1 MEFGLEQPQ
10 TRPVVFVKNL
20 DEWFLSIYRY
30 WYRKGLTAMVAS
42 GLAHIL
48 TLMFTI
54 LFSFFLF
61 AMVNWGKV
69 SSCRDK
75 SSCSNGNWYVRRK
88 FPNFPH
94 SPGRDSLALLY
105 LVVFLLYWLWTCCA
119 SLFSLINAWEVRDF
133 YRQELHITTH
143 VRWNEVVAKLSMLQ
157 RSGRAP
163 WRPGETFGELSAH
176 DVACRIM
183 RKDNYLVAMAGIL
196 PVKLTK
202 TLEWSLY
209 ACFDI
214 DGRDLKRRFIVAGI
228 VHVLL
233 MPFLL
238 AFMSLRFF
246 LMNAQEWRENK
257 TLGPREWSTVARW
270 QFRELNELPHV
281 FEARL
286 NASREHAD
294 NYLKMF
300 PRPILAALA
309 RTVAFIAGAF
319 VATLVFLVA
328 VLPGGDALLLYV
340 HLGDKNLLWY
350 FGAASVIFAIARSFE
365 NEVDE
370 FVEPQ
375 RFEDAM
381 AKVAQHTHCFPEEWR
396 GKCNTHQVR
405 AAFSAAFRYKI
416 VLFFEE
422 ISSVLLA
429 PLVLCFALPRCAN
442 DVQAFVKDNT
452 VVLDGFGPVLRHS
465 LFDFEEPKVNAKLQT
480 SIDNFRKNNPEW
492 SPAAFPPHVHELSGA
507 TPYKPP
513 RPLPYG
519 GGGGTAASDA
529 KPPPPPRSSP
539 YGGGADGTSSA
550 DDDDDGANSSH
561 NSDAARRM
569 RARLRPVTHPRDD
582 QTFDRLDAQANRYPH
597 TDMV

>member
-10 TRPVVFVKNL
+10 PVVFVKNL
-20 DEWFLSIYRY
+20 DVWFTSLYRY
-30 WYRKGLTAMVAS
+30 WYRKGVTAMVAS
-42 GLAHIL
+42 GLAHVV
-48 TLMFTI
+48 TLLFTI

-61 AMVNWGKV
+61 AMVKWPKLSKCHDASTCHHVG
-69 SSCRDK
+69 R
-75 SSCSNGNWYVRRK
+75 YVRSD
-88 FPNFPH
+88 FPKA
-94 SPGRDSLALLY
+94 SGLDWLALLY
-105 LVVFLLYWLWTCCA
+105 LVVFLAYWIWTCCA
-119 SLFSLINAWEVRDF
+119 SVLSLVNAWEVREF
-133 YRQELHITTH
+133 YRQELHITGH
-143 VRWNEVVAKLSMLQ
+143 VRWNHVVARLSLLQ

-183 RKDNYLVAMAGIL
+183 RKENYLVALLNAGVL

-202 TLEWSLY
+202 TLEWSLH

-214 DGRDLKRRFIVAGI
+214 DESQLKRRFIIAGI
-228 VHVLL
+228 AHIFL

-286 NASREHAD
+286 NAAREHAD

-300 PRPILAALA
+300 PRPVLSAVA
-309 RTVAFIAGAF
+309 RTIAFISGAF

-328 VLPGGDALLLYV
+328 VLPGGDAFLSHV
-340 HLGDKNLLWY
+340 NLGDKNLFWY
-350 FGAASVIFAIARSFE
+350 FGAASVVFAAARSFQMDADDDLAE
-365 NEVDE
+365 S
-370 FVEPQ
+370 Q
-375 RFEDAM
+375 RYEDAM

-405 AAFSAAFRYKI
+405 DAFSRAFRHKI

-422 ISSVLLA
+422 LCSVLVA
-429 PLVLCFALPRCAN
+429 PLVLCFALPKCAKGVL
-442 DVQAFVKDNT
+442 DFVQDNT

-465 LFDFEEPKVNAKLQT
+465 LFDFDEPKANPKLQK
-480 SIDNFRKNNPEW
+480 SLDNFKKSNPEW
-492 SPAAFPPHVHELSGA
+492 TPAAFPPHVHELDDK

-513 RPLPYG
+513 RPLP
-519 GGGGTAASDA
+519 
-529 KPPPPPRSSP
+529 P
-539 YGGGADGTSSA
+539 YGGGDAKSSPSSSSSPG
-550 DDDDDGANSSH
+550 DDAAASSNGGSSSH

-569 RARLRPVTHPRDD
+569 RARLRPVTQQRED